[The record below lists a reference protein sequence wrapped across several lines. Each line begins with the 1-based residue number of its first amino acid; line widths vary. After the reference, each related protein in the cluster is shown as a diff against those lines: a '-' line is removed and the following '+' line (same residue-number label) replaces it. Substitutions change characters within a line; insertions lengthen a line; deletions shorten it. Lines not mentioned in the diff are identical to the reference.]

1 VNRNGSARFAPQA
14 RSFSGQTGSGMGGI
28 QMTDEQKVLKAMKDV
43 FKNPRDAYENARPV
57 H

>member
-1 VNRNGSARFAPQA
+1 
-14 RSFSGQTGSGMGGI
+14 
-28 QMTDEQKVLKAMKDV
+28 MTDEQKVLKAMKDV